1 MEKVFVP
8 LLATR
13 FGIASTFFTE
23 YLRTSNRSC
32 LAIVLRW
39 CGVSVCISIM
49 SCHKSLAAPILAHQA
64 TVCRNLSYSF
74 QLSKYLVL
82 SQWLSATRFFS
93 LSLSHRS
100 FAYFGNL
107 PWQSHDNLCENF
119 LETIITSA
127 RKDNSRILPHYVAWQ
142 CVCVYVCVCAQT
154 VRQK

>member
-13 FGIASTFFTE
+13 FGIASTFFFTE

-39 CGVSVCISIM
+39 CGVSVCVSIM

-74 QLSKYLVL
+74 QLSKCLVL

-93 LSLSHRS
+93 LSLSS
-100 FAYFGNL
+100 LICLLWQFAL
-107 PWQSHDNLCENF
+107 TKSWQLVWKFSWNNNYISTKRQFTDIATLCGMTVR
-119 LETIITSA
+119 L
-127 RKDNSRILPHYVAWQ
+127 
-142 CVCVYVCVCAQT
+142 CVCVCVCT
-154 VRQK
+154 NS